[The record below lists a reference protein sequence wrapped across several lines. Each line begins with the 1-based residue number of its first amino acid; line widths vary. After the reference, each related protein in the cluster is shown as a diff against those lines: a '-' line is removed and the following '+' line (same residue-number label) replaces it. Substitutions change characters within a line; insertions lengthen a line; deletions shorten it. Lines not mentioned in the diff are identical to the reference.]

1 MRRMRMRNKL
11 AALVAPSSFSL
22 YQIAFDLLPHL
33 QWHFEL
39 FDTLHAANLQTCILF
54 VSLPPQ
60 FTLSLSIP
68 SEPRSFSFACEFI
81 NSLFWNQRCI
91 ACPPGKRVSTSF
103 YLTTPFSPLS
113 LSLSVSLAQL
123 LIECRVLFKSL
134 AHGVLLIWSVWICLQ
149 FEMHFRLVSLIET
162 INKCGKIF
170 NCPINEVENYWI
182 LLSFRK
188 ICTQK
193 YSHLS
198 LMKISFEFYGPQ
210 LNTLY
215 ILRLSNSSIL
225 KWLSNPTIWILL
237 SFWMIITPKCL
248 YFPVNQHWNHFAK
261 LTQVGNLISSHFSS
275 YFLAKRHLASHKQC
289 LTTFFYLHCSFLS
302 LGDLFQMATNIK
314 KTY

>member
-1 MRRMRMRNKL
+1 
-11 AALVAPSSFSL
+11 
-22 YQIAFDLLPHL
+22 
-33 QWHFEL
+33 
-39 FDTLHAANLQTCILF
+39 
-54 VSLPPQ
+54 
-60 FTLSLSIP
+60 
-68 SEPRSFSFACEFI
+68 
-81 NSLFWNQRCI
+81 
-91 ACPPGKRVSTSF
+91 
-103 YLTTPFSPLS
+103 
-113 LSLSVSLAQL
+113 
-123 LIECRVLFKSL
+123 
-134 AHGVLLIWSVWICLQ
+134 
-149 FEMHFRLVSLIET
+149 MHFRLVSLIET

-215 ILRLSNSSIL
+215 IIL
-225 KWLSNPTIWILL
+225 CGLAIHQLWNDFPIQTIWILL

-289 LTTFFYLHCSFLS
+289 LTTFFYLHCSLFS
-302 LGDLFQMATNIK
+302 LGDLFQMPTNIK